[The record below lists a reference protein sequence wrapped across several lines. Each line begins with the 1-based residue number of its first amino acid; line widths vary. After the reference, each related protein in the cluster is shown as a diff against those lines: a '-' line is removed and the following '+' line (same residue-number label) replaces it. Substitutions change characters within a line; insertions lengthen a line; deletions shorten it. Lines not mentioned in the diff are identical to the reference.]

1 MSSANTNGSSPL
13 SFGKRYAVLNLD
25 FMNILF
31 DIAKGTPEG
40 TKFVANC
47 TRWVDAVHKRDPRPP
62 NIFTTLYFTSP
73 SQAELP
79 AEAPFTKL
87 VNGFTTFDEHNPGVK
102 VPEYMNVDE
111 EDVVLQKI
119 RWYGGAGNELEDIL
133 KKNDIDT
140 VIISGL
146 SLSGVVMSTVY
157 RLFDLDYNIIV
168 IRDNVLEMPVYQ
180 HEQFAAVYLDYLMPK
195 MNLKVVT
202 LEEAMEALEHS

>member
-1 MSSANTNGSSPL
+1 MPSANTNGSPL

-47 TRWVDAVHKRDPRPP
+47 TRWVNAVHKRDPRPP

-111 EDVVLQKI
+111 KDVVLQKI

-140 VIISGL
+140 VVISGL

-157 RLFDLDYNIIV
+157 RLFDLDYKIIV
-168 IRDNVLEMPVYQ
+168 ISDNVLEMPVSQ
-180 HEQFAAVYLDYLMPK
+180 HEQFSAVYLDYLMPK
-195 MNLKVVT
+195 MNLRVIT
-202 LEEAMEALEHS
+202 LEEALDALEHS